1 MLRKSGEGR
10 PKVTVRFAS
19 DRPRTEGFNLCFLY
33 VDLVVWAIPAD
44 SIPMED
50 FDLGTLGRNILL
62 LVAIL
67 SVLVVAEMVLE
78 SAEEPVASV
87 QQQAAYE
94 APRQE

>member
-1 MLRKSGEGR
+1 VFS
-10 PKVTVRFAS
+10 
-19 DRPRTEGFNLCFLY
+19 LCFLY
-33 VDLVVWAIPAD
+33 FALFVGFNPTDYM
-44 SIPMED
+44 PMED
-50 FDLGTLGRNILL
+50 FDLRTLGRNILT

-67 SVLVVAEMVLE
+67 SVLVIAEMVLV

>member
-1 MLRKSGEGR
+1 M
-10 PKVTVRFAS
+10 
-19 DRPRTEGFNLCFLY
+19 
-33 VDLVVWAIPAD
+33 IPTD
-44 SIPMED
+44 YMPMED
-50 FDLGTLGRNILL
+50 FDLRTLGRNILM

-67 SVLVVAEMVLE
+67 SVLVIAEMVLV